1 MYLDY
6 WGLSKV
12 PFSNVPDSRFFYK
25 SRAHREALTR
35 PSYLCTHQ
43 HGAGILVGPFGSG
56 KTLLD
61 FVRLNSINKED
72 GFRSAFIRNPRVS
85 PLELLQL
92 IAGELGALSVPR
104 NKAEA
109 LRSIETCLH
118 NNILDGRHTIIVI
131 DEAHSIEGED
141 MFEVVRLLLNF
152 QLEDAHLLT
161 LILIGQPGI
170 DVKVDRHKPL
180 SQHVNLIVN
189 LSAFSLAETEGDIR
203 HRLQVAG
210 RSEEIFNAEAIGTLF
225 RVSRGLPRR
234 INHLCDSCLL
244 ESFLADAKQ
253 VNREIVLQA
262 AFVSRGQGS
271 SP

>member
-6 WGLSKV
+6 WGLSEF

-25 SRAHREALTR
+25 SRAHRESLTR
-35 PSYLCTHQ
+35 LSYLCTYQ

-56 KTLLD
+56 KTLLG
-61 FVRLNSINKED
+61 FVLLNSINQED
-72 GFRSAFIRNPRVS
+72 RFRSAFIRNPRVS

-92 IAGELGALSVPR
+92 IAGELGALSMPR

-109 LRSIETCLH
+109 LKSIETCLH
-118 NNILDGRHTIIVI
+118 NNILDGRHTIIMI

-141 MFEVVRLLLNF
+141 VFEEVRLLLNF

-189 LSAFSLAETEGDIR
+189 LSAFSLSETEGYIR
-203 HRLQVAG
+203 HRLQVVG
-210 RSEEIFNAEAIGTLF
+210 RRDEVFNAEAMGALF
-225 RVSRGLPRR
+225 RVSGGLPRR
-234 INHLCDSCLL
+234 INHLCDSSLL
-244 ESFLADAKQ
+244 EGFLADAEQ
-253 VNREIVLQA
+253 VDREIVLQA
-262 AFVSRGQGS
+262 ASISRSQRS

>member
-1 MYLDY
+1 
-6 WGLSKV
+6 
-12 PFSNVPDSRFFYK
+12 
-25 SRAHREALTR
+25 
-35 PSYLCTHQ
+35 
-43 HGAGILVGPFGSG
+43 
-56 KTLLD
+56 
-61 FVRLNSINKED
+61 
-72 GFRSAFIRNPRVS
+72 
-85 PLELLQL
+85 LELLQL

-109 LRSIETCLH
+109 LKSIETCLH

-131 DEAHSIEGED
+131 DEAHSMESED
-141 MFEVVRLLLNF
+141 MFEEVRLLLNF

-189 LSAFSLAETEGDIR
+189 LSAFSLSETEGYIR

-210 RSEEIFNAEAIGTLF
+210 RSDETFNAEAIGALF
-225 RVSRGLPRR
+225 RVSGGLPRR